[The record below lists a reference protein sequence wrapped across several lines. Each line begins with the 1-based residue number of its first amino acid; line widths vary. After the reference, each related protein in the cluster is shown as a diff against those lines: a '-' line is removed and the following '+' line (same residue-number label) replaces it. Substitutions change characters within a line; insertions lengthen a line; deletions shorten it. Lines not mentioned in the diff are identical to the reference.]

1 MVLSDRSVIMGG
13 MLVELHI
20 ANLGVIEDVTLDFS
34 PGLNVLTGETGAGKT
49 MIVSAIELL
58 LGGRAD
64 ADRVGGGA
72 ATAVIEGR
80 LVPPPPGAGEWLG
93 DGDEELVVSREVVA
107 EAGRSRARVG
117 GRLAP
122 ASALATCVGGTI
134 ELHGQSE
141 SARLVTPAV
150 QRALLDRAGGPAL
163 AAALDDYH
171 AVYHGWRQASDEL
184 EALRGSQRNRLREL
198 DRLRYE
204 LGEIDE
210 VALADDED
218 ITLEAELRRLEHAE
232 SLVGAAG
239 TAAAAVTGEGGAR
252 DTLGVALAA
261 MRGEAGVDAE
271 LDTLLDRAAALA
283 AEAQEL
289 GFDLTS
295 YTERLEL
302 DPARLELLRDRHAAL
317 VRLTRKYGQAA
328 SGQIDVPGV
337 RAYADQARAR
347 LSALEGGD
355 VRAGE
360 LEAQVTAL
368 AAQLE
373 AAAQCLR
380 DGRRTAGQRL
390 ARAVEEHLADLA
402 MGATRM
408 QVVLEDVAP
417 ANHGADRVTF
427 LLTANPGQPALPV
440 GKAASGGERSRVA
453 LALRLAL
460 ADADDTPVLV
470 FDEVDAGIGGATA
483 LAVGRKLA
491 QLARGRQVLCVT
503 HLAQLA
509 AHADA
514 HFVVTKSAHG
524 AGGGGVPDPTHVAE
538 GGSALDAGERVRA
551 TVRRLAEPER
561 VTELS
566 RMLSGS
572 VDSVVAA
579 EHAAELLANALA
591 DRSSRSLG
599 TGAGAPYAAAP
610 AAAAPGD

>member
-1 MVLSDRSVIMGG
+1 MVLSDQSVIMGG

-20 ANLGVIEDVTLDFS
+20 ANLGVIEDVTLDFAS
-34 PGLNVLTGETGAGKT
+34 GLNVLTGETGAGKT
-49 MIVSAIELL
+49 MVVSAVELL
-58 LGGRAD
+58 LGARAD

-72 ATAVIEGR
+72 ASALVEGR
-80 LVPPPPGAGEWLG
+80 LVPPPAGAEEWLG
-93 DGDEELVVSREVVA
+93 DGDDELVICREVAA
-107 EAGRSRARVG
+107 EAGRSRARIG

-122 ASALATCVGGTI
+122 ASALATCVGGVI

-141 SARLVTPAV
+141 SARLVAPAV
-150 QRALLDRAGGPAL
+150 QRALLDRAGGPVL
-163 AAALDDYH
+163 AAVLDDYRM
-171 AVYHGWRQASDEL
+171 AYQGWRQASDEL
-184 EALRGSQRNRLREL
+184 EALRDSQRDRLREL

-210 VALADDED
+210 VAPTDDED
-218 ITLEAELRRLEHAE
+218 SSLEAELRRLEHAE
-232 SLVGAAG
+232 SLVGAAAAG
-239 TAAAAVTGEGGAR
+239 AAAVTGEGGAR
-252 DTLGVALAA
+252 DTLGAALAA
-261 MRGEAGVDAE
+261 LRGEAGVDAE
-271 LDTLLDRAAALA
+271 LDALLERVAGLA

-295 YTERLEL
+295 YAEELEL
-302 DPARLELLRDRHAAL
+302 DPARLEVLRDRHAAL

-328 SGQIDVPGV
+328 SGQIDVTGV
-337 RAYADQARAR
+337 RAYADLARAR

-360 LEAQVTAL
+360 LSAQVTAL
-368 AAQLE
+368 AANLE
-373 AAAQCLR
+373 TAAQRLR

-390 ARAVEEHLADLA
+390 VLAVEEHLADLA
-402 MGATRM
+402 MGAARM
-408 QVVLEDVAP
+408 QVVVEEVAP
-417 ANHGADRVTF
+417 ATHGADRVTF
-427 LLTANPGQPALPV
+427 LLTADPGQPALPV
-440 GKAASGGERSRVA
+440 GKGASGGERSRVA

-514 HFVVTKSAHG
+514 HFVVTKA
-524 AGGGGVPDPTHVAE
+524 AGGD
-538 GGSALDAGERVRA
+538 RVRA
-551 TVRRLAEPER
+551 TVRRLEEPQR
-561 VTELS
+561 ITELS

-572 VDSVVAA
+572 VDSVAAA
-579 EHAAELLANALA
+579 EHAAEMRANALA
-591 DRSSRSLG
+591 ERS
-599 TGAGAPYAAAP
+599 P
-610 AAAAPGD
+610 

>member
-1 MVLSDRSVIMGG
+1 

-20 ANLGVIEDVTLDFS
+20 RNVGVIEDVALDFA
-34 PGLNVLTGETGAGKT
+34 PGLNILTGETGAGKT
-49 MIVSAIELL
+49 MVVSAIELL
-58 LGGRAD
+58 LGARAD
-64 ADRVGGGA
+64 ADRVRGGA

-80 LVPPPPGAGEWLG
+80 LVPPPPGAQEWLG
-93 DGDEELVVSREVVA
+93 DGDDELVVSREVVA

-122 ASALATCVGGTI
+122 ASALATCVGGVI

-150 QRALLDRAGGPAL
+150 QRALLDRAGGPGL
-163 AAALDDYH
+163 AAALTDYR
-171 AVYHGWRQASDEL
+171 AAYQSWRQASDEL
-184 EALRGSQRNRLREL
+184 EALQGSQRDRLREL

-210 VALADDED
+210 VAVADDENS
-218 ITLEAELRRLEHAE
+218 TLEAELRRLEHAE
-232 SLVGAAG
+232 SLLGAAG
-239 TAAAAVTGEGGAR
+239 AAAAAVTGDDGAR
-252 DTLGVALAA
+252 DTLGAALAA
-261 MRGEAGVDAE
+261 LRGEAGVDAE
-271 LDTLLDRAAALA
+271 LDILLDRVAALA
-283 AEAQEL
+283 AEAQEI
-289 GFDLTS
+289 GFDLTT
-295 YTERLEL
+295 YAEGLEL

-317 VRLTRKYGQAA
+317 VRLTRKYGQGA

-337 RAYADQARAR
+337 RAYAGQARAR

-360 LEAQVTAL
+360 LQAQVSAL
-368 AAQLE
+368 ATQLQ
-373 AAAQCLR
+373 AAAQRLR
-380 DGRRTAGQRL
+380 DGRRSAGQRL

-408 QVVLEDVAP
+408 DVVLEEVAP
-417 ANHGADRVTF
+417 AIHGADRVTF
-427 LLTANPGQPALPV
+427 LLTADAGQPALPV
-440 GKAASGGERSRVA
+440 GKGASGGERSRVA

-460 ADADDTPVLV
+460 ADADDTQVLV

-514 HFVVTKSAHG
+514 HFVVTKEPGAHV
-524 AGGGGVPDPTHVAE
+524 GGGGSAPD
-538 GGSALDAGERVRA
+538 GGERGERVRA

-561 VTELS
+561 IAELS

-579 EHAAELLANALA
+579 EHAAELRANALA
-591 DRSSRSLG
+591 ERSSWA
-599 TGAGAPYAAAP
+599 AG
-610 AAAAPGD
+610 

>member
-1 MVLSDRSVIMGG
+1 

-20 ANLGVIEDVTLDFS
+20 RNVGVIEDVALDFA
-34 PGLNVLTGETGAGKT
+34 PGLNILTGETGAGKT
-49 MIVSAIELL
+49 MVVSAIELL
-58 LGGRAD
+58 LGARAD
-64 ADRVGGGA
+64 ADRVRGGA

-80 LVPPPPGAGEWLG
+80 LVPPPPGAQEWLG
-93 DGDEELVVSREVVA
+93 DGDDELVVSREVVA

-122 ASALATCVGGTI
+122 ASALATCVGGVI

-150 QRALLDRAGGPAL
+150 QRALLDRAGGPGL
-163 AAALDDYH
+163 AAALTDYR
-171 AVYHGWRQASDEL
+171 AAYQSWRQASDEL
-184 EALRGSQRNRLREL
+184 EALQGSQRDRLREL

-210 VALADDED
+210 VAVADDENS
-218 ITLEAELRRLEHAE
+218 TLEAELRRLEHAE
-232 SLVGAAG
+232 SLLGAAG
-239 TAAAAVTGEGGAR
+239 AAAAAVTGDDGAR
-252 DTLGVALAA
+252 DTLGAALAA
-261 MRGEAGVDAE
+261 LRGEAGVDAE
-271 LDTLLDRAAALA
+271 LDILLDRVAALA
-283 AEAQEL
+283 AEAQEI
-289 GFDLTS
+289 GFDLTT
-295 YTERLEL
+295 YAEGLEL

-317 VRLTRKYGQAA
+317 VRLTRKYGQGA

-337 RAYADQARAR
+337 RAYAGQARAR

-360 LEAQVTAL
+360 LQAQVSAL
-368 AAQLE
+368 ATQLQ
-373 AAAQCLR
+373 AAAQRLR
-380 DGRRTAGQRL
+380 DGRRSAGQRL

-408 QVVLEDVAP
+408 DVVLEEVAP
-417 ANHGADRVTF
+417 AIHGADRVTF
-427 LLTANPGQPALPV
+427 LLTADAGQPALPV
-440 GKAASGGERSRVA
+440 GKGASGGERSRVA

-460 ADADDTPVLV
+460 ADADDTQVLV

-514 HFVVTKSAHG
+514 HFVVTKEPGVVVTKEPGAHV
-524 AGGGGVPDPTHVAE
+524 GGGGSAPD
-538 GGSALDAGERVRA
+538 GGEPCERVRA

-561 VTELS
+561 IAELS

-572 VDSVVAA
+572 VDSIVAA
-579 EHAAELLANALA
+579 EHAAELRANALA
-591 DRSSRSLG
+591 ERSSWA
-599 TGAGAPYAAAP
+599 AG
-610 AAAAPGD
+610 